1 MSLAT
6 DLELTRLDDGTLT
19 HQPCRAYGEKTMS
32 PTTDQEIR
40 RIDALLHSFGPEQP
54 PVAKS
59 GRKDDSGKPRWSLVP
74 EQDLGDVVKVL
85 TYGARKYGD
94 DNWRW
99 VEDGPRRYY
108 DAAMRHLMAYRQG
121 HWTDDESGLPHLAH
135 AMASLLFIMALER
148 EGQ

>member
-1 MSLAT
+1 
-6 DLELTRLDDGTLT
+6 
-19 HQPCRAYGEKTMS
+19 MS
-32 PTTDQEIR
+32 PDTDQEIR
-40 RIDALLHSFGPEQP
+40 RIDALLNSFQTTSSP
-54 PVAKS
+54 
-59 GRKDDSGKPRWSLVP
+59 GRKDDAGKPRWSLIP
-74 EQDLGDVVKVL
+74 DRAMEDVVKVL

-94 DNWRW
+94 DNWRE